1 MMHSKV
7 TSLRISKSIWM
18 SKYIIVGPGASGKD
32 WLLKKMVEIGYQ
44 PMKQYTTRE
53 KRENETGDEY
63 HFVSEEVFKDMDD
76 RGQFISVNFYRIGWY
91 GVAYDELINSSVAIL
106 SPANVKDVF
115 TLFPELRD
123 RFTIIYLDIP
133 VEIRR
138 ERLAKRYTNKVG
150 DDNEKRIA
158 ADTEDFKDFNTW
170 DLRFEDVKS
179 IDEFINKLF
188 HQARNIGFN
197 V

>member
-1 MMHSKV
+1 
-7 TSLRISKSIWM
+7 M

-32 WLLKKMVEIGYQ
+32 WILKKMVEIGYQ

-63 HFVSEEVFKDMDD
+63 HFVSESEFKKMEEE
-76 RGQFISVNFYRIGWY
+76 GKFISVNFYHIGWY
-91 GVAYDELINSSVAIL
+91 GVSYEEFVNSSVAIL
-106 SPANVKDVF
+106 SPANIRDIF
-115 TLFPELRD
+115 RSYPGLRD

-133 VEIRR
+133 VDIRR
-138 ERLAKRYTNKVG
+138 ERLAKRYTNRVG
-150 DDNEKRIA
+150 DDNERRIA